1 MSPYRQSKNATNILS
16 SLPIFILE
24 PMELSIVIP
33 VYNEEENVGPLI
45 GEIEVALSALG
56 KSYEVVVVDDGSRDG
71 TFLKLRQMHQ
81 CLPQL
86 KVIGLKRNFG
96 QTAALAAGL
105 AHAQGKVVILM
116 DGDAQNDPAD
126 IPALLAKLDEGNDL
140 VAGWRHNRQD
150 PFFNRRLP
158 SMIANR
164 LISLTTHVKLHD
176 YGCTLKALRQDVA
189 KSLRLYGEMHRFIPA
204 IAYERGARI
213 AELKVNHRPRLRG
226 QSKYGMA
233 RTLRVVLDLLT
244 VKFLSSYSTRP
255 SHVFGPIGIGS
266 GLAGFAIGLYL
277 TVQKFFYG
285 QEIGAR
291 PLLLL
296 GILLIFI
303 GFQFVTMGLLGE
315 MLARTYHESQD
326 RPIYVVGEILER
338 RTGA

>member
-1 MSPYRQSKNATNILS
+1 
-16 SLPIFILE
+16 
-24 PMELSIVIP
+24 MELSVVIP
-33 VYNEEENVGPLI
+33 VYNEEENVEPLV
-45 GEIEVALSALG
+45 GEIEAALSALG
-56 KSYEVVVVDDGSRDG
+56 KSYEIVIVDDGSKDG
-71 TFLKLRQMHQ
+71 TFLKLKQLHER
-81 CLPQL
+81 LKQL

-105 AHAQGKVVILM
+105 AHAQGDVVILM

-126 IPALLAKLDEGNDL
+126 IPALLRKLDEGNDL
-140 VAGWRHNRQD
+140 VAGWRYNRQD
-150 PFFNRRLP
+150 PFLNRRLP

-164 LISLTTHVKLHD
+164 LISFTTHVKLHD
-176 YGCTLKALRQDVA
+176 YGCTLKAMRHDVA
-189 KSLRLYGEMHRFIPA
+189 KNLRLYGEMHRFIPA

-226 QSKYGMA
+226 TSKYGIT

-255 SHVFGPIGIGS
+255 SHVFGPIGLGS
-266 GLAGFAIGLYL
+266 GFLGFLIGLYL

-285 QEIGAR
+285 QDIGGR

-326 RPIYVVGEILER
+326 RPVYVVGEILEGR
-338 RTGA
+338 VCT

>member
-1 MSPYRQSKNATNILS
+1 
-16 SLPIFILE
+16 
-24 PMELSIVIP
+24 MELSIVIP
-33 VYNEEENVGPLI
+33 VYNEEENVEPLI
-45 GEIEVALSALG
+45 GEIEVAMSALG
-56 KSYEVVVVDDGSRDG
+56 KSYEVVVVDDGSSDR
-71 TFLKLRQMHQ
+71 TFLKLKQMRQ

-150 PFFNRRLP
+150 PFLNRRLP

-213 AELKVNHRPRLRG
+213 AEMKVNHRPRRRG

-277 TVQKFFYG
+277 TVQKVFYG
-285 QEIGAR
+285 QDIGAR

-326 RPIYVVGEILER
+326 RPIYVVGEILEG